1 MTDADQP
8 VEATADDRPTI
19 TLAGEQFPVADKVSL
34 MALMRF
40 AYVAS
45 RGVTTNDLDGLSAL
59 YEYLR
64 SVVADDAWEAFQHH
78 ASVKRVDGDEL
89 FAVAQEAIK
98 LTSERPTKRP
108 SDSSDGPSATEP
120 SSSDTSPQSASST
133 PPRGTASPLL
143 SDPRVQEL
151 RPLELVARQ
160 MLTG

>member
-1 MTDADQP
+1 M
-8 VEATADDRPTI
+8 ATADKPAEAVVDDRSTI
-19 TLAGEQFPVADKVSL
+19 TLEGKDFPVADKVSL

-45 RGVTTNDLDGLSAL
+45 NGVTTNDMAGLAAL

-64 SVVADDAWEAFQHH
+64 SVIADDAWDAFQSH
-78 ASVKRVDGDEL
+78 ASAKRVDGDVL

-120 SSSDTSPQSASST
+120 SSSDTSPPSESST
-133 PPRGTASPLL
+133 PEPRIVSPLL
-143 SDPRVQEL
+143 SDPRVQEI
-151 RPLELVARQ
+151 RPLELVAQ
-160 MLTG
+160 QLTG